1 MNIVDEIHYCREREL
16 VERAAADTAQVAT
29 AQTAHARLAD
39 RYADKAERLSE
50 QAGELARIAPE
61 PR

>member
-1 MNIVDEIHYCREREL
+1 MNIVDEIHYCREREQ
-16 VERAAADTAQVAT
+16 VERAAAGAAHIAT
-29 AQTAHARLAD
+29 VQTAHARLAD

-50 QAGELARIAPE
+50 QARELARIAPE